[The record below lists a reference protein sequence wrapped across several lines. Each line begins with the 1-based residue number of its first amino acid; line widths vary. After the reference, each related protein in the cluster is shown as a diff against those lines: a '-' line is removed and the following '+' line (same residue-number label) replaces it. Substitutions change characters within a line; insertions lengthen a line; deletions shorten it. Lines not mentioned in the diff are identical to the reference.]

1 MKMNDSMFGTKME
14 QNRPE
19 MKIKAV
25 VMKNRNLI
33 IFYFS
38 NFKIFCNCW
47 QPVNTVMIHLEI
59 IISHNFQNYSS

>member
-1 MKMNDSMFGTKME
+1 ME

-33 IFYFS
+33 IFYFF
-38 NFKIFCNCW
+38 NFKLFFNCW

-59 IISHNFQNYSS
+59 IISLKTFRITPISVVL